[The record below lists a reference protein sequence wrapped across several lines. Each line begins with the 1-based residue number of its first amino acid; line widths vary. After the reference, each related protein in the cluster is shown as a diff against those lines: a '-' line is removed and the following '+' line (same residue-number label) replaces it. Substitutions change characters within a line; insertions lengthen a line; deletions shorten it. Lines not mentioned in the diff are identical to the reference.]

1 MHLISIDP
9 RALQEN
15 PNKARR
21 SKSSAQADAVLLASI
36 KAVGIVQPPVVSAA
50 PDGGNGFVIDA
61 GHRRVAQ
68 AIEAELPE
76 IFVLVDDADHADG
89 AIRSVV
95 ENIVREPLNPVD
107 QWRAIERLV
116 ALGWTE
122 ESIALALAL
131 AVRQIRKLRLLA
143 NILPAMLDQMAR
155 GDMPNEQQLRTIAA
169 ASQEEQAEVWKK
181 YKPKK
186 QDPQTPWWDIARA
199 MTKTRMLAKDASFGD
214 ELAAAYGIVWQDDLF
229 APADQDGRYTTDVE
243 AFLGAQQEWLS
254 DNLPKR
260 GAVIEVNDWGQ
271 PKLPGKASQV
281 YGKPGKGDNTGWYIN
296 PRDGSVQSVAY
307 RLPEMKKKAAAGDN
321 DADAA
326 QETMEAPKARP
337 DVSQKGLDM
346 VGDLRTD
353 ALHQALARAPIE
365 DDTLMALLILG
376 FAGTNVTIASGSSDN
391 PYGHANGRKHAARLI
406 GEDGKL
412 HFDRD
417 TLQQVARSL
426 LVDVMSCRRNRSD
439 SGLSARI
446 AGDAIGADAFLP
458 NIATEEFLACLSR
471 GALEAAAEASGVPV
485 RIKVKDTRAAL
496 VEHFA
501 EGSFIHPASTIA
513 PAAEEVSAWA
523 ARFAPTGSDDD
534 GSVAETTGD
543 VDGDVPEEAADGV
556 ETADEATEDG
566 EEHEAAGFREAAE

>member
-21 SKSSAQADAVLLASI
+21 SKSSSQADAVLLASI

-50 PDGGNGFVIDA
+50 SKGGNGFVIDA

-68 AIEAELPE
+68 AIEADLPE
-76 IFVLVDDADHADG
+76 IVVLVNDTGDGDG
-89 AIRSVV
+89 AVRSVV
-95 ENIVREPLNPVD
+95 ENIAREPLNPVD

-143 NILPAMLDQMAR
+143 NIMAAMLDQMAG

-169 ASQEEQAEVWKK
+169 ASQEEQVQVWKK
-181 YKPKK
+181 HKPKK
-186 QDPQTPWWDIARA
+186 QEQAAWWEIARA
-199 MTKTRMLAKDASFGD
+199 LTKTRMLAKDASFGD
-214 ELAAAYGIVWQDDLF
+214 DLAAAYGITWLEDLF
-229 APADQDGRYTTDVE
+229 APADQDGRYTTNIN
-243 AFLGAQQEWLS
+243 AFLGAQQEWLAS
-254 DNLPKR
+254 NLPKR
-260 GAVIEVNDWGQ
+260 GTVIEVNDWGQ
-271 PKLPGKASQV
+271 PKLPAKASQV
-281 YGKPGKGDNTGWYIN
+281 YGKPGKGDYTGWYIN
-296 PRDGSVQSVAY
+296 PHDGSVQSIAY
-307 RLPEMKKKAAAGDN
+307 RVPNSKKAKGDPQDGETQSD
-321 DADAA
+321 DAVAV
-326 QETMEAPKARP
+326 PKVRP

-353 ALHQALARAPIE
+353 ALHAALARAPIE

-376 FAGTNVTIASGSSDN
+376 FAGTNVAIASGSSDN
-391 PYGHANGRKHAARLI
+391 PYGHAEGRKHAARLI
-406 GEDGKL
+406 GEDGRL
-412 HFDRD
+412 NFDRK
-417 TLQQVARSL
+417 TLHQVARSL

-439 SGLSARI
+439 SGLAARI
-446 AGDAIGADAFLP
+446 AGDAIGADAFLS
-458 NIATEEFLACLSR
+458 NMATEEFLACLSR
-471 GALEAAAEASGVPV
+471 GALEATAEASGVPI

-513 PAAEEVSAWA
+513 PAGDEASAWA
-523 ARFAPTGSDDD
+523 ARFSPTDPDD
-534 GSVAETTGD
+534 GSAGEATGD
-543 VDGDVPEEAADGV
+543 AEREMPPVISAD
-556 ETADEATEDG
+556 ADPDDEQTEDG
-566 EEHEAAGFREAAE
+566 EEDERTGFREAAE

>member
-50 PDGGNGFVIDA
+50 PDGGNGFMIDA

-68 AIEAELPE
+68 AIVAELPE
-76 IFVLVDDADHADG
+76 ILVLVDDAGQADG

-95 ENIVREPLNPVD
+95 ENIAREPLNPVD
-107 QWRAIERLV
+107 QWRAVERLV

-143 NILPAMLDQMAR
+143 NILPAMLDQMAG

-169 ASQEEQAEVWKK
+169 ASQEEQTEVWKK
-181 YKPKK
+181 HKPKK
-186 QDPQTPWWDIARA
+186 REQAAWWDIARA
-199 MTKTRMLAKDASFGD
+199 LTKTRMLAKDASFGD
-214 ELAAAYGIVWQDDLF
+214 ELASAYGIVWQEDLF

-254 DNLPKR
+254 NNLPKR
-260 GAVIEVNDWGQ
+260 GAVLEVNDWGQ
-271 PKLPGKASQV
+271 PKLPAKASQV
-281 YGKPGKGDNTGWYIN
+281 YGKPGKGDNAGWYIN

-307 RLPEMKKKAAAGDN
+307 RLPEAKKKAAAGDD
-321 DADAA
+321 DAD
-326 QETMEAPKARP
+326 TVHGTVDAPKARP

-346 VGDLRTD
+346 VGNLRTD
-353 ALHQALARAPIE
+353 ALHEALARAPIE
-365 DDTLMALLILG
+365 DDTLMALLILS
-376 FAGTNVTIASGSSDN
+376 FAGTNVTIVSGSSDN
-391 PYGHANGRKHAARLI
+391 PYDHANGRKHAARLI

-412 HFDRD
+412 SFDRE

-458 NIATEEFLACLSR
+458 NMATEEFLACLSR
-471 GALEAAAEASGVPV
+471 GALEGAAEAAGVPV

-501 EGSFIHPASTIA
+501 DGNFIHPASTIA
-513 PAAEEVSAWA
+513 PAADEISAWT
-523 ARFAPTGSDDD
+523 ARFAPTDQDDD
-534 GSVAETTGD
+534 DTAVWTTGE
-543 VDGDVPEEAADGV
+543 VESEAPDTIVADV
-556 ETADEATEDG
+556 ETDEELTEDG
-566 EEHEAAGFREAAE
+566 EEDERAGFHEAAE